1 MGGSSKLCPAENL
14 DNKREGQKHGSG
26 AEVRHEAAAM
36 LTRLLGRLRPCSEAA
51 GGVPRRGCGGSPALL
66 REPGP
71 WGCFHKQTWDL
82 CTKEEEEQEVLL
94 LPQAQ

>member
-1 MGGSSKLCPAENL
+1 MGLERGSTEV
-14 DNKREGQKHGSG
+14 KR
-26 AEVRHEAAAM
+26 EAAAM
-36 LTRLLGRLRPCSEAA
+36 LTGLLGRLRPRSETT

-82 CTKEEEEQEVLL
+82 CTKEEEEEVLL